1 MISLHYLFLHVLS
14 SIKTNIWM
22 INYLLAGRIPTV
34 GPQQL
39 NRKERRASTMASTA
53 RGDVLKDGK
62 WEGSPWPKAKTCL
75 SSSGLRFSIS
85 LLSTPLTVIP
95 EAVVMLSFPLNLHFC
110 TSFSISPPP
119 PTTGMFVE
127 DWEMR
132 EERDG
137 EMRLSDGNY
146 GRRGQASK
154 VGVKSVEW
162 SSTHVVTT

>member
-1 MISLHYLFLHVLS
+1 
-14 SIKTNIWM
+14 
-22 INYLLAGRIPTV
+22 
-34 GPQQL
+34 
-39 NRKERRASTMASTA
+39 
-53 RGDVLKDGK
+53 
-62 WEGSPWPKAKTCL
+62 
-75 SSSGLRFSIS
+75 
-85 LLSTPLTVIP
+85 
-95 EAVVMLSFPLNLHFC
+95 
-110 TSFSISPPP
+110 
-119 PTTGMFVE
+119 MFVE